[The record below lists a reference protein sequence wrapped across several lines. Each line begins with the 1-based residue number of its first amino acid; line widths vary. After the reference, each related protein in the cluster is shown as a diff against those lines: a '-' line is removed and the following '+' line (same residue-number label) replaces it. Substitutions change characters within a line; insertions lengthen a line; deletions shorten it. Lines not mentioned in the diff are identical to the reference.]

1 MSILLGVIL
10 AVGTWITMTTMLPY
24 LTGEQQ
30 GVSGGIVQN
39 HGQRDPILF
48 LEITL
53 TENWLIF
60 ITRANGPFWSS
71 IPSWQLAGAIFVVDI
86 LATCF
91 TIFGWF
97 VGGRTNIVA
106 VVRVWAFSFGIFC
119 IMAGV
124 YYVLQGSQRFDSLM
138 HGKLLKRKQKQ
149 RSLEDFGTYNSD
161 YATWKLLIG
170 VVVSLQ
176 RVSTQHEKTT

>member
-30 GVSGGIVQN
+30 RVEGGIVQN

-71 IPSWQLAGAIFVVDI
+71 IPSWQLAGAILVVDI

-124 YYVLQGSQRFDSLM
+124 YYILQGSQGLDNLM

-149 RSLEDFGTYNSD
+149 RNLEDFGKHD
-161 YATWKLLIG
+161 G
-170 VVVSLQ
+170 SLYPRQ
-176 RVSTQHEKTT
+176 DSR

>member
-24 LTGEQQ
+24 LTGELQ

-39 HGQRDPILF
+39 HGQRDPVLF

-71 IPSWQLAGAIFVVDI
+71 IPSWQLAGAILVVDI

-91 TIFGWF
+91 TIFGCP
-97 VGGRTNIVA
+97 
-106 VVRVWAFSFGIFC
+106 S
-119 IMAGV
+119 
-124 YYVLQGSQRFDSLM
+124 
-138 HGKLLKRKQKQ
+138 
-149 RSLEDFGTYNSD
+149 
-161 YATWKLLIG
+161 
-170 VVVSLQ
+170 
-176 RVSTQHEKTT
+176 